1 MNDFLNLINTI
12 PNRPNYLP
20 INLSSSFH
28 YDRKRRLISFRV
40 INFGK
45 NDFGIL
51 GKDVYWRE
59 RERKR
64 KRFLRTVGNSRVE
77 HGIHG
82 IIRGLNI
89 G

>member
-20 INLSSSFH
+20 INLSSSFR
-28 YDRKRRLISFRV
+28 YDRKRRLMSFRV

-51 GKDVYWRE
+51 GKDVYRRE
-59 RERKR
+59 REREKDLFFKNR
-64 KRFLRTVGNSRVE
+64 W
-77 HGIHG
+77 
-82 IIRGLNI
+82 
-89 G
+89 